1 MKIPYAARQLSLGP
15 AATEPESRH
24 RRSCRPCATVKA
36 MRKEDPRLHSRPD
49 SRKPVFQKPRVQS
62 LWRSDKEP
70 ACQCRRCGFD
80 LWVGKIP
87 WRRAWQPTPVFL
99 PGESHGQEPGGLRSI
114 GSQRTGHSWSDW
126 ACTHITIASRDIPK
140 EERKQSEII
149 QRAQKP
155 LKVSAFARWVL
166 WEQHPDLRPHCTLI
180 SMTSAGYML
189 ISSKQALLPQHRS
202 PDCHL
207 PEIQIPRMQW
217 GWAGAGHLLAGWW
230 HGPRLRLKH
239 FILSWAAL
247 PHPTN
252 IFALPSPFFLWP
264 SGSLLSLP
272 LLLVLDTLL
281 KTFCNLGNGF
291 SGQVKVWRLVSVDNQ
306 REN

>member
-1 MKIPYAARQLSLGP
+1 MCHGEGHAQ
-15 AATEPESRH
+15 
-24 RRSCRPCATVKA
+24 RRSQAPQQTW
-36 MRKEDPRLHSRPD
+36 HSRK
-49 SRKPVFQKPRVQS
+49 SVFQKPCVQS
-62 LWRSDKEP
+62 LWCSGKEP
-70 ACQCRRCGFD
+70 ACQCRRHGFD

-99 PGESHGQEPGGLRSI
+99 PGESHGPEPGGLRSI
-114 GSQRTGHSWSDW
+114 GSQRTGHGWSDW

-166 WEQHPDLRPHCTLI
+166 WEQHPNLRPHCILI

-207 PEIQIPRMQW
+207 PEVQIPRMQW
-217 GWAGAGHLLAGWW
+217 GWAPPDTFWLGDDIDRGW
-230 HGPRLRLKH
+230 GSSTLFFPEQPSPTPPISLV
-239 FILSWAAL
+239 S
-247 PHPTN
+247 PHPSSCGQAAHRSV
-252 IFALPSPFFLWP
+252 FHSF
-264 SGSLLSLP
+264 LSL
-272 LLLVLDTLL
+272 TH
-281 KTFCNLGNGF
+281 F
-291 SGQVKVWRLVSVDNQ
+291 
-306 REN
+306 